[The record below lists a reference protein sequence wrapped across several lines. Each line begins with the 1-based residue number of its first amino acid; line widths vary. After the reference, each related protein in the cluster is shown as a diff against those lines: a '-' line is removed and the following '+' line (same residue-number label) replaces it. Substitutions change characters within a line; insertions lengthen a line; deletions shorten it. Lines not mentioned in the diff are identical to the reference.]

1 MERRRLVVYALIG
14 VAVVAAA
21 LLAAVSRLDI
31 ANILLTVTVLVI
43 ATLSLEAS
51 WPLTGKLV
59 IERQQELR
67 HVGDLFFFSY
77 PEPAVADGYLPR
89 DVLFEMYVAVANVG
103 GRKSLLLGVS
113 LEAFLDA
120 QGQPVSSPMLPV
132 PVLAEQYRQWQSRD
146 LLAASLHIQSETKM
160 PPFVLDPDE
169 VLSLR
174 LRARHGIDW
183 SPSWDLAALKD
194 VAESLARPVT
204 QGRMLLIYR
213 RGPSL
218 VRETVVLP
226 LVSEAHEDFAQR
238 LAKVTANFTT
248 MPSVQARAI
257 DPYGTDSGFP
267 IPR

>member
-1 MERRRLVVYALIG
+1 M
-14 VAVVAAA
+14 
-21 LLAAVSRLDI
+21 
-31 ANILLTVTVLVI
+31 LVI

-51 WPLTGKLV
+51 WPRTGKLV

-67 HVGDLFFFSY
+67 HVGDLFFFFSY

-89 DVLFEMYVAVANVG
+89 DVLFEMYVAVANVR

-132 PVLAEQYRQWQSRD
+132 PVLTEQYRQWQSRD

-174 LRARHGIDW
+174 LRARHGIGEPIV
-183 SPSWDLAALKD
+183 SQPAAH
-194 VAESLARPVT
+194 R
-204 QGRMLLIYR
+204 
-213 RGPSL
+213 
-218 VRETVVLP
+218 
-226 LVSEAHEDFAQR
+226 
-238 LAKVTANFTT
+238 
-248 MPSVQARAI
+248 
-257 DPYGTDSGFP
+257 
-267 IPR
+267 